1 MTTPGGGGD
10 RLEVSVVADATGFAR
25 DAQAKIDAATANVRA
40 RIRADIDTRRLEA
53 QMQAAAKR
61 ASAGAQAKVQLSLD
75 SAHFQASVQAAVEE
89 ANARRYA
96 IKVGIEVDRSQLS
109 EATRAAG
116 SAGGTINQRIVTTG
130 GGDQS
135 IRVTADTTEANAR
148 IDAMRREQSSR
159 IIDVPVQVDSEGSSG
174 GGGARG
180 GRGIRAITGGMSGL
194 EKFGFYAG
202 LVQTLGSAVD
212 ALGSGLISLAGAG
225 SQALGALAALPN
237 LAGAA
242 AQGIGSLVLGFS
254 GVGKAVQLMTRAQT
268 SGARTSQATADA
280 QIRAQEA
287 VANARQNVADVAKAG
302 NDRIAASE
310 HSVAMAQLATK
321 SAQQQLTQARK
332 DAAQALKDY
341 KNQLADASLNEE
353 SATLAIQRAREAWNK
368 AMQSPTST
376 ALDRQE
382 ADLNLR
388 QAEQN
393 LVDIKAS
400 NDQLK
405 QQADAATKAGVDGAA
420 NVVNAKQG
428 VADATY
434 SQAQAEKQLADDRNQ
449 ATKDNLRAQQQLA
462 DAIRSLNQVT
472 AQQSAT
478 TSQLAAAMA
487 NLSPAGREFAKF
499 VKNELMPRFYDL
511 RGAVQEALLPP
522 VQRGVTAAMPLLR
535 TLQGGLVQS
544 GSIMGSF
551 IERLG
556 VMMGSPVF
564 RREVGSI
571 MESNNVAL
579 GHFTNAGLS
588 LVNVLVKLAVAAEP
602 LAERFSVWVQ
612 KWADYASAAADA
624 GTSSG
629 KLAAFMDRAGDR
641 FAQIGGIIGNL
652 ARALFGM
659 GKAGT
664 QAGGDLFDSLD
675 RVTKKWAEFTGSA
688 KGQSEM
694 KDYFD
699 RMEPVVEKLGKT
711 LGDIVQLIVDMGS
724 HKETLN
730 IILGIIDG
738 VAKGLDFIF
747 GIPIVGPFVA
757 GLMGL
762 AGVAALLL
770 TFIKRLTKI
779 KDLFDTIGRART
791 SVGQAVGRVGDAA
804 NRSRASTTADR
815 VSRTT
820 ITETRETDEEEPTP
834 AATPRQSA
842 RRRLNATRRAALRRR
857 GGSAVDDLD
866 SATDDIISGT
876 DDRLSGRTSRRGGRV
891 RRAASSARSRL
902 SGERGSMSIGGFLP
916 GGGRMATASNGDVV
930 GGLGGEVAGFAASVQ
945 KAADTASKYLGGWA
959 GKATKT
965 VAGFAGAAST
975 LVANWADSGVGKA
988 VSTAGGWVQTFAQ
1001 NSEKSIGDW
1010 VSIARGKAGEWA
1022 GAIGGKASQ
1031 AASSV
1036 AGFASSAGGTVSR
1049 WATAAGTSIAGWA
1062 SSART
1067 AAGTAMGAIG
1077 SAASGAAGKVKDL
1090 AKAGGALAS
1099 AGWSALKD
1107 AGKWMWDLSKAA
1119 LAGALNIGKQV
1130 LAWIAQKVAM
1140 VASAVAEGVMTAA
1153 TWLLNIALDANP
1165 IGLIILAIGALIA
1178 IIVLLVTHWN
1188 TVKNAIVDGAK
1199 WVGDKLSGIWNWI
1212 KDTAIGAWNGLVG
1225 GIKSILSGIGGF
1237 VRGVFDEIGSII
1249 KGAINLY
1256 TSAINHTVIAGVNL
1270 VIRGIND
1277 VNPFSDIPSIPNI
1290 PRLARGA
1297 LVRKPT
1303 LAVVGEDGDE
1313 LVLPLSAGK
1322 SARRDQLL
1330 AQAGLGSGS
1339 GSLWGGS
1346 STDGSLAQQVA
1357 AGTAATDASPRS
1369 GIGTYIAEG
1378 AVQQTIHNPVPEK
1391 PSQTLN
1397 AQMRRLAALGLFAG
1411 PSAATGVAG

>member
-10 RLEVSVVADATGFAR
+10 RLEVSVVADATGFSR
-25 DAQAKIDAATANVRA
+25 DAQAKIDAATANVKA
-40 RIRADIDTRRLEA
+40 RIQADIDTRRLEA

-75 SAHFQASVQAAVEE
+75 SAHFQSSVQAAVEE

-96 IKVGIEVDRSQLS
+96 IKVSIEVDRSQLAQ
-109 EATRAAG
+109 ATSAAS

-135 IRVTADTTEANAR
+135 IRVTADTTDANAR

-242 AQGIGSLVLGFS
+242 AQGIGALVLGFS
-254 GVGKAVQLMTRAQT
+254 GVSKAVQLMTRAQT

-321 SAQQQLTQARK
+321 TAQQQLTQARK

-434 SQAQAEKQLADDRNQ
+434 SQAQAEKQLADDRYQ
-449 ATKDNLRAQQQLA
+449 VTKDNLRAQQQLA

-544 GSIMGSF
+544 GAVMGSF

-641 FAQIGGIIGNL
+641 FAQIGDIIGNL
-652 ARALFGM
+652 GRALFGM

-779 KDLFDTIGRART
+779 KDLFDTISRVKT
-791 SVGQAVGRVGDAA
+791 SVGSAVGRVGDAA
-804 NRSRASTTADR
+804 DRSRASTTADR
-815 VSRTT
+815 ASRTT
-820 ITETRETDEEEPTP
+820 VTESTETDEP
-834 AATPRQSA
+834 APSRSSTARQSA
-842 RRRLNATRRAALRRR
+842 RQRLNATRRASTSRR
-857 GGSAVDDLD
+857 AVRDLD

-876 DDRLSGRTSRRGGRV
+876 DDRLSGRTSSRGGRI

-902 SGERGSMSIGGFLP
+902 SGERGSMSIGGLLP

-930 GGLGGEVAGFAASVQ
+930 GGLGGQVAGFAASVQ

-959 GKATKT
+959 GQATKT

-1001 NSEKSIGDW
+1001 NSEKSIGEW
-1010 VSIARGKAGEWA
+1010 VTLARGKAGEWA
-1022 GAIGGKASQ
+1022 TAIGGKASQ
-1031 AASSV
+1031 AAGSV
-1036 AGFASSAGGTVSR
+1036 AGFASNAGGTVSR
-1049 WATAAGTSIAGWA
+1049 WATTAGTSIAGWA

-1077 SAASGAAGKVKDL
+1077 SAASGAAGKVRDL

-1099 AGWSALKD
+1099 AGWSALKS
-1107 AGKWMWDLSKAA
+1107 AGAWMWDLSKAA
-1119 LAGALNIGKQV
+1119 LEGALNIGKQV

-1199 WVGDKLSGIWNWI
+1199 WVGDKLSGIWTWI
-1212 KDTAIGAWNGLVG
+1212 KDTALGAWNGLVG

-1330 AQAGLGSGS
+1330 AQAGLGSSS
-1339 GSLWGGS
+1339 GSLWGQSGAG
-1346 STDGSLAQQVA
+1346 GSLAQQVA

-1397 AQMRRLAALGLFAG
+1397 SQMRRLAALGLFAG
-1411 PSAATGVAG
+1411 PSAATGTAG